1 MSKDGRLLQIGDSAK
16 TDYNGS
22 WSAVSIIDRDDTR
35 KRGHSQSGILF
46 RVNPPLRNGTA
57 QSWYDA
63 DWFEPTASDQS
74 K

>member
-1 MSKDGRLLQIGDSAK
+1 MSKEGRLLQIGDAAK

-22 WSAVSIIDRDDTR
+22 WSVVSIIDRDDTR

-46 RVNPPLRNGTA
+46 RVNPTLRNGTD
-57 QSWYDA
+57 QTWYDS
-63 DWFEPTASDQS
+63 DWFCPKASDQS